1 MGSKRLKRF
10 CVWFVASLAKMLAE
24 KGSGRG
30 LVSVC
35 AAGGQGVV
43 AILER

>member
-1 MGSKRLKRF
+1 
-10 CVWFVASLAKMLAE
+10 VASLAKQLHA
-24 KGSGRG
+24 KGKADGQPARG

-43 AILER
+43 AILESL